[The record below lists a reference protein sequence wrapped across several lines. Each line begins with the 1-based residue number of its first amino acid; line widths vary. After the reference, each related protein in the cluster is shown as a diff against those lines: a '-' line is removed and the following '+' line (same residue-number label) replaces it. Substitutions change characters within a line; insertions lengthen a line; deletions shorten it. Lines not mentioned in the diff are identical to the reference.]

1 MSGSDA
7 APRRILLVRLSAI
20 GDIVFAS
27 PLVASLRRAWPD
39 AYLAWLAQPA
49 CAPLLRHH
57 PDLDAVIEWPD
68 LRLSARWDQGRPLS
82 LLREARGLVAD
93 LRTRRFDLALDLQ
106 GLMKSAL
113 PAWLS
118 GARERIGLGSREGSG
133 LLMTQVVDRGPDSER
148 IGSEYLHLAQTL
160 GLPTNDFSM
169 AIHCGPADAAAAE
182 ALIAEHGLANGYTV
196 ICPFTTRPQKHWFAE
211 RWVALAWRLRS
222 ETGFPVVMLGGPG
235 DQTEGRAIAR
245 ASDGAIMDLTGRTS
259 LLTAAALIHRCGAL
273 IGVDTGLSHMGI
285 AFARPTLLLFG
296 STCPYTDAARPN
308 ARVLYHERP
317 CSPCRRRPTCDG
329 AFHCMRDI
337 SVAEVMGALHSL
349 PGFAP

>member
-1 MSGSDA
+1 MNPGTP
-7 APRRILLVRLSAI
+7 APRRVLLVRLSAI

-133 LLMTQVVDRGPDSER
+133 LLMTRVVDRGPHSGR

-160 GLPTNDFSM
+160 GLSTDDFSM
-169 AIHCGPADAAAAE
+169 AIHYGPEDAAAAE
-182 ALIAEHGLANGYTV
+182 ELIAEHGLANGYTL

-211 RWVALAWRLRS
+211 RWVDLARRLRS

-235 DQTEGRAIAR
+235 DRTEGRAIAR
-245 ASDGAIMDLTGRTS
+245 ASDGVIMDLTGRTS

-296 STCPYTDAARPN
+296 STCPYTDTTRSN

-337 SVAEVMGALHSL
+337 SVAEVMGALRSL